1 VTSPAESATPS
12 PGRAVSRPLA
22 ELLLVTA
29 TLFWGETFPVVQD
42 ATGEVPVLCFLWV
55 RFAIAALLLALL
67 ANRRLLGLGWKGVR
81 FGVLLGTLLFCSYL
95 FQTFGLERT
104 TSSNAGF
111 LTGLN
116 VVWVPLLA
124 GPLLRKPPAF
134 GARIGVGM
142 ALLGLFLLTWH
153 TPWRINPGDALVVVC
168 SVFVALHVLG
178 LDAWTEGF
186 DGMALTCVQITTMAV
201 LGLFGS
207 LLFEPV
213 SWPRLWSGSLVSAL
227 LITAVFATVY
237 TFWVMTSFQRLTTP
251 TRAALIYTLE
261 PVFAAIFSVWLHGDS
276 LTLVGW
282 LGGAL
287 IVFGMVTAEVWPKP
301 ARGDSADGPGA
312 THG

>member
-1 VTSPAESATPS
+1 VTSSGKTASLPPEKTL
-12 PGRAVSRPLA
+12 SRPLA

-29 TLFWGETFPVVQD
+29 TLFWGATFPVVKD
-42 ATGEVPVLCFLWV
+42 AIGEVPVLCFLWV
-55 RFAIAALLLALL
+55 RFALAALLLALL
-67 ANRRLLGLGWKGVR
+67 ANRRLLTLGWKGVR
-81 FGVLLGTLLFCSYL
+81 YGVLLGTLLFGSYL
-95 FQTFGLERT
+95 FQTFGLELT
-104 TSSNAGF
+104 TASNAGF

-124 GPLLRKPPAF
+124 GSLLRKPPTF
-134 GARIGVGM
+134 GARIGVVL
-142 ALLGLFLLTWH
+142 ALFGLFLLTWH
-153 TPWRINPGDALVVVC
+153 TPWRLNPGDALVVVC

-186 DGMALTCVQITTMAV
+186 DGLALTCVQITTMAL
-201 LGLFGS
+201 LGLLGS

-261 PVFAAIFSVWLHGDS
+261 PVFAALFSIWLHGDQ
-276 LTLVGW
+276 LGLLGW
-282 LGGAL
+282 FGGAL
-287 IVFGMVTAEVWPKP
+287 IVLGMLVAEVTPWL
-301 ARGDSADGPGA
+301 ARLQLCAKTTG
-312 THG
+312 